1 MSDSQKNGQELK
13 VERGG
18 KDLRGR
24 RRSMIRTPLEIEA
37 DDRFRRRFMHVVTPE
52 GAVPSRAI
60 QEIREGRHFPWR
72 SGVRRAIEMH
82 DAGIPREINEAA
94 LTAEV
99 AWLMD
104 ALYETR
110 LKPAA

>member
-1 MSDSQKNGQELK
+1 MSDSQKNGQLGL
-13 VERGG
+13 VRGG

-37 DDRFRRRFMHVVTPE
+37 DDRFRRHYMRVVTPA

-72 SGVRRAIEMH
+72 AGVRRAIEMGE
-82 DAGIPREINEAA
+82 AGVPREFNEAA
-94 LTAEV
+94 LMAELG
-99 AWLMD
+99 WLMD
-104 ALYETR
+104 AIYAVP
-110 LKPAA
+110 LKKAA